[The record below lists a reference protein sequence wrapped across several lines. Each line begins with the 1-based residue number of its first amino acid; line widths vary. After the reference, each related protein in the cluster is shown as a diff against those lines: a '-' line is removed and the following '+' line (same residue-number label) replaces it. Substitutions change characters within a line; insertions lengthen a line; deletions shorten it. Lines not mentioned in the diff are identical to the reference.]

1 MTSPNT
7 PSQPI
12 PVAVLGATGA
22 VGQRFVQ
29 LLDGHPWF
37 QVTALTGSERAIGRT
52 YAEACHWILDTPMPE
67 WARAVRITPSN
78 PQDAGATLAFSAL
91 PPEAALEVEAS
102 FAGYGSAVCSNA
114 SAYRLEPDVPLLLPE
129 VNPDHTA
136 LVSTQRLQRGWRGF
150 IVTNANCTITGL
162 TVVLKALQDG
172 FGLRQAF
179 VVSLQAVSG
188 AGYPGV
194 PSMDI
199 LGNIIPYVPGE
210 EEKMVLEPLK
220 VLGRLEDGRV
230 VPADF
235 PISAHANRVPVV
247 DGHIVCLSVGLER
260 SASIEDIRRVLAEF
274 QPPRISRELPSSPQ
288 TAILVSE
295 APDRPQPRLDRMA
308 GKGMSTTV
316 GRIRQDP
323 ILHASM
329 VILSHN
335 TIRGA
340 AGGSILNAE
349 LLVRQG
355 LITPSPPA
363 STF

>member
-1 MTSPNT
+1 MTGPTT
-7 PSQPI
+7 PTQPI

-37 QVTALTGSERAIGRT
+37 QVVALTGSERAAGKP
-52 YAEACHWILDTPMPE
+52 YAETCHWILDTPMPG
-67 WARAVRITPSN
+67 WARAMHITPSN
-78 PQDAGATLAFSAL
+78 PQAMDVTVAFSAL
-91 PPEAALEVEAS
+91 PSSSAWEVEAAYAR
-102 FAGYGSAVCSNA
+102 AGSGVCSNA
-114 SAYRLEPDVPLLLPE
+114 SAYRQEPDVPLVLPE
-129 VNPDHTA
+129 VNPEHTA
-136 LVSTQRLQRGWRGF
+136 LISTQRKERGWRGF

-162 TVVLKALQDG
+162 TVVLKALADR

-194 PSMDI
+194 ASMDI
-199 LGNIIPYVPGE
+199 LGNIIPHIPDE
-210 EEKMVLEPLK
+210 EEKMALEPLK
-220 VLGRLEDGRV
+220 ILGRLYGERI

-247 DGHIVCLSVGLER
+247 DGHSVCLSVGLER
-260 SASIEDIRRVLAEF
+260 SAKVEDIREALA
-274 QPPRISRELPSSPQ
+274 QYRPAQISQGLPSAPQ
-288 TAILVSE
+288 AAILVSDE
-295 APDRPQPRLDRMA
+295 PDRPQPRLDRMA
-308 GKGMSTTV
+308 GGGMTTVV
-316 GRIRQDP
+316 GRIRPDP
-323 ILHASM
+323 ILDARM

-349 LLVRQG
+349 VLVRQG
-355 LITPSPPA
+355 YIHSPSP
-363 STF
+363 